1 MFDRLKSYFHFL
13 MVPLSMGFSISAGA
27 SMGNLATTFGLLPQD
42 IATAQAYSLFSEQV
56 SAAYYNPASLALN
69 PRGELTVGALQV
81 TPSLEVAS
89 KGGANPPTRTGR
101 VLESEQTETVLF
113 GMKTNLSSL
122 TKFKTPVYLALMAGV
137 EKYGL
142 EMLAFESNSSEEGQ
156 FMQYGQKPLFLS
168 LSGAVNVMPGI
179 HVGAGVRIT
188 LHADATMRLETDL
201 AGNTSNE
208 ELSVSAEP
216 VLIPLFGMYFGLQDM
231 LCADTKN
238 CMWQGLDVAFSYRG
252 SSNTQTTVDANAVIP
267 GTVSEPG
274 LPLVVSTLDAY
285 QPMIISLGARY
296 QLTQQLNVALTLEHQ
311 NWSDLTSE
319 LTTDTIKDQAG
330 LKFENTLIPRLG
342 LQYAFSESITLH
354 SGLSFEASP
363 LTTTQS
369 EDVNLFDTDRA
380 IAAVGLSKLY
390 TETNYLA
397 FPLKIDLAYQYHSLM
412 ERDFDLVSNGAV
424 YETITASGDA
434 HVASLSFSMMF

>member
-1 MFDRLKSYFHFL
+1 MFEYLKFR
-13 MVPLSMGFSISAGA
+13 FSILIFLIPMGVSLSATA

-42 IATAQAYSLFSEQV
+42 IATAQAYSLFNEQV

-69 PRGELTVGALQV
+69 PRGELTIGALQV
-81 TPSLEVAS
+81 TPSLEVES
-89 KGGANPPTRTGR
+89 KGGASPPVRTGK
-101 VLESEQTETVLF
+101 VLESGQTETVLF

-142 EMLAFESNSSEEGQ
+142 EMLAFESTSSDEGQ

-168 LSGAVNVMPGI
+168 LSGAVNIMPGV

-188 LHADATMRLETDL
+188 LHADATMKLETDL

-208 ELSVSAEP
+208 ELNVSAEP

-231 LCADTKN
+231 LCADVAN
-238 CMWQGLDVAFSYRG
+238 CMWEGLDVAFSYRG
-252 SSNTQTTVDANAVIP
+252 SSNTQTTMDATAVIP

-274 LPLVVSTLDAY
+274 LPLIVSTLDAY
-285 QPMIISLGARY
+285 QPMIFSIGTRY
-296 QLTQQLNVALTLEHQ
+296 QLSEALNVALTLEHQ
-311 NWSDLTSE
+311 NWSDLTDE
-319 LTTDTIKDQAG
+319 LNTDTIKDQAN

-342 LQYAFSESITLH
+342 LQYAFNESVTLH
-354 SGLSFEASP
+354 TGLSYEESP
-363 LTTTQS
+363 LISTQS
-369 EDVNLFDTDRA
+369 EDVNLFDTDRV
-380 IAAVGLSKLY
+380 IAAAGLSKLY
-390 TETNYLA
+390 ADTQYLA
-397 FPLKIDLAYQYHSLM
+397 FPLKIDLAYQYHSLI
-412 ERDFDLVSNGAV
+412 ERDFELINNGSV
-424 YETITASGDA
+424 YETITASGEA